1 MGTET
6 VRQDPISEAMRAL
19 YFHWHIYYEKDDRVA
34 RVGFKKTPGGED
46 ETQKRTVNQILL
58 PSYLDD
64 LKINQDGGAQMTE
77 ACSAIVDVLFEVSPK
92 ALEAWVED
100 HDEPIE
106 FLADHNDPRI
116 ITISKL
122 AQTKLIENGK
132 S

>member
-1 MGTET
+1 
-6 VRQDPISEAMRAL
+6 
-19 YFHWHIYYEKDDRVA
+19 
-34 RVGFKKTPGGED
+34 
-46 ETQKRTVNQILL
+46 
-58 PSYLDD
+58 
-64 LKINQDGGAQMTE
+64 MTE